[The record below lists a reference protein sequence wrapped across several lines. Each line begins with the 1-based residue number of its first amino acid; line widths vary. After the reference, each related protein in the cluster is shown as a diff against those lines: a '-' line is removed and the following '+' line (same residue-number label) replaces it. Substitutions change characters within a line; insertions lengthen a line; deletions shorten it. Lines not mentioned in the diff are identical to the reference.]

1 MLLQKLKLGTFFI
14 LGLSLFSGCIIDI
27 NDDDDGLLGCTR
39 GGGDIISR
47 ELILDEFDGIELNL
61 PAKVIL
67 TQGEEQRVLVEGY
80 ENIIERLELD
90 VSDDLWVIETR
101 RCVRDIDDLTIFI
114 TLPEFE
120 ELRVAG
126 SGEILS
132 ETILEVDD
140 LELYIAGSGD
150 IDLGLNA
157 DDIDAKI
164 AGSGNIY
171 LEGSADRVDIDVSGS
186 GSVKAFDLTCDRADI
201 RIVGSGDVEVKVN
214 TEMDVRIA
222 GSGSVYYR
230 GNPVIDVTITGSG
243 NVIDA
248 N

>member
-1 MLLQKLKLGTFFI
+1 MLLQKFKSGVFFM
-14 LGLSLFSGCIIDI
+14 LGLLFFSGCIIDI

-47 ELILDEFDGIELNL
+47 ELFLDEFDRIELNL

-67 TQGEEQRVLVEGY
+67 TQGEQQEVIVEGY
-80 ENIIERLELD
+80 ENIIERIELD

-114 TLPEFE
+114 TLPAYE
-120 ELRVAG
+120 ELRIAG
-126 SGEILS
+126 SGEIIS

-140 LELYIAGSGD
+140 IELYIAGSGD
-150 IDLGLNA
+150 IDLGLAA
-157 DDIDAKI
+157 DDIDAKV

-171 LEGSADRVDIDVSGS
+171 LEGGADQVDLEVSGS
-186 GSVKAFDLTCDRADI
+186 GSVKAFELTCEQADV
-201 RIVGSGDVEVKVN
+201 RIVGSGDVEISVN
-214 TEMDVRIA
+214 TELDVRIA
-222 GSGSVYYR
+222 GSGNVYYR
-230 GNPVIDVTITGSG
+230 GNPVIDVNISGSG